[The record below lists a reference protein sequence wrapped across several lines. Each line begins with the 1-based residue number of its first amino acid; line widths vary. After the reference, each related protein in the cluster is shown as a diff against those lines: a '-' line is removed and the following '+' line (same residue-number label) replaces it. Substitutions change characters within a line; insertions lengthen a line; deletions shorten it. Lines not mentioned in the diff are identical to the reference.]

1 MSRNFRYLRYVLD
14 ESVTDEAKFS
24 KKVVS
29 GKRVADAIMTFFVK
43 GHILELLGQDSG
55 LSREWI

>member
-1 MSRNFRYLRYVLD
+1 MN